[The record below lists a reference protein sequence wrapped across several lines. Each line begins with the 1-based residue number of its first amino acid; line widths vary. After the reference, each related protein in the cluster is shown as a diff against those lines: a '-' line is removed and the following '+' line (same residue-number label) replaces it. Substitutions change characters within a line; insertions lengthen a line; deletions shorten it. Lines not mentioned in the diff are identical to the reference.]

1 MAVAAGN
8 SAEDD
13 DDDDQYEDDDDF
25 EVRRS
30 QEAEKQLKRSLES
43 DQEAPDS
50 EFEPIKGEDYA
61 DEDDEYSDDAPA

>member
-1 MAVAAGN
+1 M
-8 SAEDD
+8 
-13 DDDDQYEDDDDF
+13 
-25 EVRRS
+25 RRS

-61 DEDDEYSDDAPA
+61 DEDDEYSDDPPA